1 MKVDKG
7 VSVANIQNCPEKA
20 TSFES
25 SRGNPGIQSQQDE
38 NPNKDKNLLQ
48 FQR

>member
-7 VSVANIQNCPEKA
+7 LSVANIVPEKA

-25 SRGNPGIQSQQDE
+25 SRGNPGIHSQRDE
-38 NPNKDKNLLQ
+38 NPNKDKNVLQ